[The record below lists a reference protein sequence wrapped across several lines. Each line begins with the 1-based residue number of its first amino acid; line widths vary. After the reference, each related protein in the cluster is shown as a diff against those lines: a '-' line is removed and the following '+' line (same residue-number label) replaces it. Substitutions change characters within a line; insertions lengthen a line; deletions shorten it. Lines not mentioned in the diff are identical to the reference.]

1 MSMRTELLKIV
12 DRQYPHDVAVKPK
25 EIWILPHGDKSIPEY
40 LRHGITAF
48 LEDYIHDWHWSNGK
62 LFIMVLGLRIRWW
75 CWFIMNRK

>member
-1 MSMRTELLKIV
+1 MKTELLKIV

-62 LFIMVLGLRIRWW
+62 LFYHGAGAKDSLVVLVYHE
-75 CWFIMNRK
+75 